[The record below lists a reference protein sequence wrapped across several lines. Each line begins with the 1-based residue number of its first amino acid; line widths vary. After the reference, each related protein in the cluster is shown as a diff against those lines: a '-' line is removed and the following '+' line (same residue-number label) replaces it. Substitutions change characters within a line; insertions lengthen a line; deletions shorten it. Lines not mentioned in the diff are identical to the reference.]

1 MSKKI
6 TLDGAEYDLEK
17 LSEQGKLQLASLQ
30 FATDRVKELVNM
42 QSLLLRAKNSY
53 VGSLKKEVL
62 AKKSG
67 FQFGDD

>member
-1 MSKKI
+1 MGKKI

-30 FATDRVKELVNM
+30 FATDRIKELANM
-42 QSLLLRAKNSY
+42 QSLLIRAKNSY
-53 VGSLKKEVL
+53 LDSLKKEVL
-62 AKKSG
+62 AEKAG